1 RFDSQSSEM
10 SACCRLRVAR
20 FFQENREEVL
30 VASASALASKIGT
43 SDATVVRATKALGI
57 GPSSAMADYFAIQ
70 LGRFGIVS
78 ASLTVGIDRHLPAP
92 FLTTAA
98 TASTKHEQRTQRTRG
113 PQPLSGSRPPDIA
126 SMGPLRPTGLY
137 FPGLG

>member
-1 RFDSQSSEM
+1 M

-78 ASLTVGIDRHLPAP
+78 ASLTVGIEPLTRTFSHDRCQG
-92 FLTTAA
+92 
-98 TASTKHEQRTQRTRG
+98 TKHEQRTQ
-113 PQPLSGSRPPDIA
+113 
-126 SMGPLRPTGLY
+126 
-137 FPGLG
+137 